1 MERPHKPLSVQTD
14 EELVC
19 ACIGGDE
26 LAFAR
31 LVQRYTPLIRAQ
43 SRLFR
48 VTASEYE
55 DLEQEG
61 LMGLLFAVR
70 AFDPQEERRFR
81 PFALACCRNR
91 MISLLRRHRTEDHEI
106 PDGEE
111 ALASLPDD
119 GLADPVRWLLRREE
133 AACLRD
139 WLQDRLSEREYKVL
153 ILFLNAYS
161 YEEIASSL
169 SLTEKAVDNALQRVR
184 RKIGHDLLD

>member
-1 MERPHKPLSVQTD
+1 MNQPQMPSSSLTD

-19 ACIGGDE
+19 ACAAGDE

-31 LVQRYTPLIRAQ
+31 LVHRYTPLIRAQ

-48 VTASEYE
+48 VAAGEQE

-70 AFDPQEERRFR
+70 SFDGRDERRFR
-81 PFALACCRNR
+81 PFALTCCRNR
-91 MISLLRRHRTEDHEI
+91 MLTLLRQRHVAEHEV

-111 ALASLPDD
+111 ALAALPDD
-119 GLADPVRWLLRREE
+119 GMTDPVRWLLRREE

-139 WLQDRLSEREYKVL
+139 WLQDRLSEMEYRVL
-153 ILFLNAYS
+153 LLFLNAYT

-184 RKIGHDLLD
+184 RKIGRDLLD

>member
-1 MERPHKPLSVQTD
+1 MEGSQKPLAGTSD
-14 EELVC
+14 EELVRAC
-19 ACIGGDE
+19 AAGDE

-43 SRLFR
+43 SHLFR
-48 VTASEYE
+48 VSASEYE

-70 AFDPQEERRFR
+70 SFDETDDRRFR
-81 PFALACCRNR
+81 PFALTCCRNR
-91 MISLLRRHRTEDHEI
+91 MLTLLRQRHAAEHEV

-111 ALASLPDD
+111 ALAALSDD
-119 GLADPVRWLLRREE
+119 GLADPVRWLLQREE

-139 WLQDRLSEREYKVL
+139 WLQDRLSPMEYKVL
-153 ILFLNAYS
+153 LLFLNAYT

-169 SLTEKAVDNALQRVR
+169 SITEKTVDNALQRVR
-184 RKIGHDLLD
+184 RKLGRDLLD